1 MLVENC
7 DCSGLWMYVMQLRA
21 IDSREHQLLFV
32 SAESLFGSKNLQNT
46 NNESI
51 Q

>member
-1 MLVENC
+1 MTVV
-7 DCSGLWMYVMQLRA
+7 DCGCTVHDQVRA

-32 SAESLFGSKNLQNT
+32 NAESLFGSKNLQNT